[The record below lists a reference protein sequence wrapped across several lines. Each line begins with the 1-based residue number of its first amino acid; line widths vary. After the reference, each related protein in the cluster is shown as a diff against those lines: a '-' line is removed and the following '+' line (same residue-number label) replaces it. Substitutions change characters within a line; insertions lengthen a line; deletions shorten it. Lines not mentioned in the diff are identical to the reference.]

1 MARLR
6 PTTERPVIPVS
17 PPATDAQSE
26 VAANAKTNF
35 EKESQMDGSGFGVDR
50 RSLEDLVRPAVPDV
64 FSMESGDL
72 SLATL
77 EDDEAF
83 MEALRTL
90 RSQNELLRE
99 YVSASEKSSRRSDV
113 LAIASLVVAALSLL
127 VSLVSLLSQFDV
139 IG

>member
-1 MARLR
+1 M
-6 PTTERPVIPVS
+6 IPVS

-83 MEALRTL
+83 MEALR
-90 RSQNELLRE
+90 SQNELLRE

-127 VSLVSLLSQFDV
+127 VSLVSLLSHFDV

>member
-83 MEALRTL
+83 MEALR
-90 RSQNELLRE
+90 SQNELLRE

-127 VSLVSLLSQFDV
+127 VSLVSLLSHFDV

>member
-1 MARLR
+1 M
-6 PTTERPVIPVS
+6 IPVS
-17 PPATDAQSE
+17 APATDAQSDA
-26 VAANAKTNF
+26 AANAKTYF
-35 EKESQMDGSGFGVDR
+35 DKESQMDGSGFGVDR
-50 RSLEDLVRPAVPDV
+50 RLLEDLVRPAVPDV
-64 FSMESGDL
+64 FSMGAGDL
-72 SLATL
+72 SPAML

-127 VSLVSLLSQFDV
+127 VSLVSLLSQFSV

>member
-1 MARLR
+1 
-6 PTTERPVIPVS
+6 
-17 PPATDAQSE
+17 
-26 VAANAKTNF
+26 
-35 EKESQMDGSGFGVDR
+35 MDGSGFGVDR